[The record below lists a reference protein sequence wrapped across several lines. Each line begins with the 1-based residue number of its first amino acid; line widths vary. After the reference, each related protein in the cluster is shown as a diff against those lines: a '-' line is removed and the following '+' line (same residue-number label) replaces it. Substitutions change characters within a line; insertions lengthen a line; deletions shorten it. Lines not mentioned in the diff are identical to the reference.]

1 MPAERPGEETGAA
14 PGAPSLP
21 RKLAGFGLLGLGV
34 LGMVLPVLQGFL
46 FLALGLFILR
56 DQYDWA
62 RSGMARLRAR
72 FPRQIEGVEAMET
85 RLVGWSRRQGERLRR
100 LLP

>member
-1 MPAERPGEETGAA
+1 MPGG
-14 PGAPSLP
+14 PSLP

-34 LGMVLPVLQGFL
+34 LGLVLPILQGIL

-62 RSGMARLRAR
+62 RDGMARLRAR
-72 FPRQIEGVEAMET
+72 WPRQVDGVEAMEA
-85 RLVGWSRRQGERLRR
+85 RLAAWSRRQAERVRR

>member
-1 MPAERPGEETGAA
+1 MMGDG
-14 PGAPSLP
+14 PSLA

-34 LGMVLPVLQGFL
+34 LGLVLPILQGLL
-46 FLALGLFILR
+46 FLALGLFVLR

-62 RSGMARLRAR
+62 RDGMAKLRAR
-72 FPRQIEGVEAMET
+72 WPRQVDGVEAMEA
-85 RLVGWSRRQGERLRR
+85 RLVAWSRRQAERVRR

>member
-1 MPAERPGEETGAA
+1 MPGG
-14 PGAPSLP
+14 PSLT

-34 LGMVLPVLQGFL
+34 LGLVLPILQGIL
-46 FLALGLFILR
+46 FLALGLFVLR

-62 RSGMARLRAR
+62 RNGMAKLHAR
-72 FPRQIEGVEAMET
+72 WPRQVEGVEAMEG
-85 RLVGWSRRQGERLRR
+85 RLVAWSRRQADRVRR